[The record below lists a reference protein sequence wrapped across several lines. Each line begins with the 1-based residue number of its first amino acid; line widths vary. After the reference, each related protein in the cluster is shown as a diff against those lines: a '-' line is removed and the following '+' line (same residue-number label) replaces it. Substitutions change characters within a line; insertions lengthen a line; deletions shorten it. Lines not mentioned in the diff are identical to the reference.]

1 VSPEQASSPEA
12 SSSSPHADQDA
23 RVQGRRYGLRDGL
36 CQAITQGAG
45 EQYLSA
51 FALLLQTSPFQLSIL
66 SALPQLIGTWA
77 QVLSVKVLRW
87 FPDRKTLILRGTIG
101 QAVTWLPI
109 VVLPWLFPQWGPWLV
124 IAGAAGYF
132 ACNHFTAPAW
142 NSFITDL
149 LDPNQRGVYF
159 AHRAR
164 IMAVISLLT
173 LCICGA
179 FLSLWQQ
186 YELAQTGFL
195 ILFLVAGGARLVS
208 ARHLKPVQDP
218 HHQAQIQDQ
227 DGFRRFL
234 RERATHD
241 FRWFVF
247 FSGLMHVA
255 VLIAGPFF
263 VIYML
268 RDLQFSYWEY
278 GGWLAAGI
286 LGQVLTLNRWGHF
299 GDRFGNKALLTATSF
314 VVPFLP
320 MGYLFSTNWAFL
332 ITLNFL
338 GGVTWAGLSL
348 GLQNY
353 VFDTVR
359 PEDRAKAVALS
370 NTVNATGWSLGALT
384 GSWLINVVPGDIHV
398 GLLTVEPTSNLP
410 FVFFL
415 SGCLRLLVSA
425 SLLGTF
431 HEARI
436 VEQVPR
442 HRLMWELPL
451 LRSIA
456 QFGVWRT
463 DR

>member
-1 VSPEQASSPEA
+1 M
-12 SSSSPHADQDA
+12 A
-23 RVQGRRYGLRDGL
+23 RGRRYGLRDGL
-36 CQAITQGAG
+36 CQAVTQGAG

-51 FALLLQTSPFQLSIL
+51 FALLLQATPFQLSIL

-77 QVLSVKVLRW
+77 QLLSVKVLGW

-101 QAVTWLPI
+101 QAAVWLPM
-109 VVLPWLFPQWGPWLV
+109 VLFPWLFPQWGPWLI

-142 NSFITDL
+142 NGFITDL
-149 LDPNQRGVYF
+149 LDPNQRGAYF
-159 AHRAR
+159 ARRAR
-164 IMAVISLLT
+164 TMAVISLLT
-173 LCICGA
+173 LCSAGSL
-179 FLSLWQQ
+179 LSLWQR
-186 YELAQTGFL
+186 YELPQAGFL
-195 ILFLVAGGARLVS
+195 MLFLVAGGARLVS
-208 ARHLKPVQDP
+208 ARHLRRVQDL
-218 HHQAQIQDQ
+218 HHQIQVQDQ

-234 RERATHD
+234 RERATND
-241 FRWFVF
+241 FRKFLL

-263 VIYML
+263 VVYML
-268 RDLQFSYWEY
+268 RDLHLSYWEY

-286 LGQVLTLNRWGHF
+286 LGQFLTLNRWGQF

-314 VVPFLP
+314 IVPFLP
-320 MGYLFSTNWAFL
+320 MGYLLSTNWTLL

-370 NTVNATGWSLGALT
+370 NTVNALGWSLGALV
-384 GSWLINVVPGDIHV
+384 GSWLISILPSNLHV
-398 GLLTVEPTSNLP
+398 GALTIDPVSNLP

-431 HEARI
+431 HEART

-442 HRLMWELPL
+442 YRLMLELPL

-456 QFGVWRT
+456 QFDVRKT